1 MVEPRKTIIVIEDN
15 AEMRSMIAELL
26 YASGYVVYSAD
37 DAPAACTLARTLRPA
52 AVLCDVK
59 LPTWNGFEAAARLQ
73 QDPETR
79 RIPVILM
86 SGYAEYEEKRPAAGR
101 WLSKPFTGEELNHA
115 LQEAVTLRS

>member
-1 MVEPRKTIIVIEDN
+1 MVIEDN
-15 AEMRSMIAELL
+15 TEMRSMLAELL

-37 DAPAACTLARTLRPA
+37 DAPAACNLARTLRPA

-73 QDPETR
+73 QNPETR

-86 SGYAEYEEKRPAAGR
+86 SGYIEYAEKRPVTGR
-101 WLSKPFTGEELNHA
+101 WLNKPFTGEELDHA
-115 LQEAVTLRS
+115 MQEAVAFRG

>member
-1 MVEPRKTIIVIEDN
+1 MVIEDN
-15 AEMRSMIAELL
+15 SEMRSMIAELL

-37 DAPAACTLARTLRPA
+37 DAPAACKIARTLRPA

-59 LPTWNGFEAAARLQ
+59 LPTGNGFEAAARLQ

-86 SGYAEYEEKRPAAGR
+86 SGYIDDEAKRPAGVR
-101 WLSKPFTGEELNHA
+101 WLSKPFTGQQLKNVVEKAVA
-115 LQEAVTLRS
+115 LPA